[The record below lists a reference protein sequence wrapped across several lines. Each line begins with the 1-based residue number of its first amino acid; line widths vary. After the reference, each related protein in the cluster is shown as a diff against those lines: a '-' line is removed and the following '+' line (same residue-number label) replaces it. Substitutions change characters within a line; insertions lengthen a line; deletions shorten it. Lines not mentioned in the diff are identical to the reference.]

1 MRGRKWFTATK
12 AVSLKTPGGFGF
24 PGFFFSLLELELD
37 NDGVVGR
44 TESGG
49 KGLGKSGGGADGLFD
64 RVVHGGIARRP
75 GDAKKCYHPAFR
87 NLNLHFGVNLFASW
101 YGGLFPGGLD
111 ALFD

>member
-1 MRGRKWFTATK
+1 MVTQVFNRGDHVTTRVQKWSTASK
-12 AVSLKTPGGFGF
+12 ERFFKNPGRLRL
-24 PGFFFSLLELELD
+24 PGVLFFLLEFELD

-64 RVVHGGIARRP
+64 RVVHGGIARRT
-75 GDAKKCYHPAFR
+75 GDAKKCYRPAFR

-101 YGGLFPGGLD
+101 
-111 ALFD
+111 